1 MLKISQVEYVKKVL
15 KRFNMSDAKPANVP
29 LEGHFKLSKAQAPT
43 TKNEKTLMSEMPY
56 ASVAGSLMHYM
67 VYTRLDIAQAVRVVR
82 RYMSNPEKEHWRVVK
97 QILRYLKGSSDMAS
111 AMMAWT
117 FVCMDM

>member
-1 MLKISQVEYVKKVL
+1 
-15 KRFNMSDAKPANVP
+15 MSDAKPANVP

-67 VYTRLDIAQAVRVVR
+67 VYTRLDIAQAVRVVSK
-82 RYMSNPEKEHWRVVK
+82 YMSNPENVLESNKVDLAISERKFRYGIVV
-97 QILRYLKGSSDMAS
+97 
-111 AMMAWT
+111 
-117 FVCMDM
+117 